1 MRSEF
6 VHQDRWHDWLLH
18 SLETE
23 RLTMAP
29 SKLQR
34 LREQGRP
41 TAAIPQ
47 AAPSSDWHQKFT
59 DYLRSECHLAENTV
73 AAYGRDLRKL
83 LNWLGSRSIAR
94 LKLADLSDFIASL
107 QKDRLAA
114 SSISRAIVATRMFF
128 KYLQLEGIIRDNP
141 TELLATQKMWQ
152 RIPKVL
158 TPAAV
163 DRFLTSPKRY
173 DLQGLRDRAILE
185 LLYAT
190 GCRVSE
196 VSNLLLANVHL
207 KEGYCQVEGKG
218 SKQRMVPIGSRAVAA
233 ITEYLQTVRPGLVT
247 GHDPQS
253 VPWLILSRSGKRL
266 RREAIWELVK
276 RYALRVDVDP
286 DISPHTMRHSF
297 ATHLLAGGADLRQI
311 QEMLGHASIQ
321 TTQIYT
327 QVETSRLKRIH
338 TKFHPRA

>member
-1 MRSEF
+1 MF
-6 VHQDRWHDWLLH
+6 
-18 SLETE
+18 SLPSILWVEAAN
-23 RLTMAP
+23 MAP

-34 LREQGRP
+34 LREQGRGA
-41 TAAIPQ
+41 TAEPVA
-47 AAPSSDWHQKFT
+47 SVSGDWHQKFT

-73 AAYGRDLRKL
+73 AAYGRDLKKL
-83 LNWLGSRSIAR
+83 LTWLGSNSLSR
-94 LKLADLSDFIASL
+94 LKLADLSEFIAVL
-107 QKDRLAA
+107 QKDKLAP

-128 KYLQLEGIIRDNP
+128 KYLQLEGVVRDNP

-163 DRFLTSPKRY
+163 DRFLAAPKRY
-173 DLQGLRDRAILE
+173 DAQGQRDRAILE

-218 SKQRMVPIGSRAVAA
+218 SKQRMVPIGGRAVTAV
-233 ITEYLQTVRPGLVT
+233 TDYLQNVRPRLV
-247 GHDPQS
+247 GSRDPAT
-253 VPWLILSRSGKRL
+253 VPWLILSRSGRRL

-276 RYALRVDVDP
+276 RYALRVDIDP
-286 DISPHTMRHSF
+286 AISPHTLRHSF
-297 ATHLLAGGADLRQI
+297 ATHLLGGGADLRQI

-338 TKFHPRA
+338 TQFHPRA